1 MPSPEAVYR
10 EAVCRAASVR
20 NSLPGKTQRAA
31 TKTPALSASIPEIH
45 ATQTRAHG
53 PTHPRTRAR
62 GHPRVYT
69 QLHALVPGDTRSHM
83 HTRVCTYIHS
93 IACACLRA
101 RAHTG
106 RRDTRTYKYRHTLAR
121 TKREAVGQCCVC
133 KACAQIF
140 LSPGTLSYKI
150 NPTDGPLASGSAGDP
165 GEDFKSKCE
174 VLKFLFIS

>member
-1 MPSPEAVYR
+1 MNLAKPGSSLQGSSLQGSEREKQLAWENTKSGHKNPS
-10 EAVCRAASVR
+10 
-20 NSLPGKTQRAA
+20 SLSLHSRDPR
-31 TKTPALSASIPEIH
+31 H
-45 ATQTRAHG
+45 ADACTRTHAH
-53 PTHPRTRAR
+53 
-62 GHPRVYT
+62 V
-69 QLHALVPGDTRSHM
+69 QGDTRVSTHSCM
-83 HTRVCTYIHS
+83 HSCQGTRVATCTH
-93 IACACLRA
+93 ACARIYTALRACLRA

-133 KACAQIF
+133 KACALIF